1 MFLHITAAVANK
13 TPGIHLF
20 LFHVH
25 ALMIDSHVCNASM
38 QVHHT
43 KDGDETCL
51 ST

>member
-1 MFLHITAAVANK
+1 MFLHIAAAVANK

-25 ALMIDSHVCNASM
+25 ALMIDSYVYNAPM